1 MLTNLFLMIKLSW
14 LVVSPC
20 RLCRTANAVCAHQGK
35 MGLFVNILISNVW
48 QVMISLLY
56 IGHNALLSCMMV
68 ANEWFGFA
76 THRKTLRVSAP
87 RGIQRSSYTLSMP
100 LRYGIPMMLIFSME
114 HWILSQATFIVRVNR
129 TDYQG
134 NSSYGWTTS
143 GYSIIPCIIG
153 TVDPYPYLCLLH

>member
-1 MLTNLFLMIKLSW
+1 MDSIHKACTIEVSLWKVYGLWDLEKPMLMNLFLMIKLPW

-20 RLCRTANAVCAHQGK
+20 RLCRTANAAYAHQGK

-68 ANEWFGFA
+68 AKEWFGFA

-100 LRYGIPMMLIFSME
+100 FRYGIPMMLIFSME
-114 HWILSQATFIVRVNR
+114 HWILSLKLR
-129 TDYQG
+129 
-134 NSSYGWTTS
+134 SSFE
-143 GYSIIPCIIG
+143 
-153 TVDPYPYLCLLH
+153 